1 MKTLIAS
8 LIATAVGASFAMAPA
23 AAQSTDAYR
32 QAMDKAAA
40 QHEAA
45 EDKCEKLTGN
55 EQDVCEAQADLVRAR
70 AHVSAAESHNKNE
83 LRQARRN
90 LVDAEY
96 EVAEEKCESLQ
107 GDAQDKCENSARD
120 TRRAALAKLDGD
132 RKADTAVGASAAGSQ
147 AAAGDREMSKE
158 AALAKC
164 EKLTGDRKTACVM
177 DENGR
182 MTAGATGAAAATVGE
197 RTREAVA
204 KVKEKTSNMVE
215 RTKDSAAGAE
225 NATERTGERVAK
237 AGSDAALTGK
247 VKASLVADKDLS
259 AMDINVDTEKGVVM
273 LNGFVP
279 SKAEAAKAEKVA
291 KGVEGVTS
299 VKNNLKV
306 K

>member
-8 LIATAVGASFAMAPA
+8 LIATAVGAGFAIAPA

-32 QAMDKAAA
+32 QAMDRAAA

-70 AHVSAAESHNKNE
+70 AHVTAAETHNKNE

-96 EVAEEKCESLQ
+96 EVAEEKCESLR
-107 GDAQDKCENSARD
+107 GDAQDKCEDSARD

-147 AAAGDREMSKE
+147 AAAGDREMSKD

-164 EKLTGDRKTACVM
+164 EKLTGDRKTACVI

-182 MTAGATGAAAATVGE
+182 MTAGATGAAV
-197 RTREAVA
+197 TR
-204 KVKEKTSNMVE
+204 
-215 RTKDSAAGAE
+215 
-225 NATERTGERVAK
+225 
-237 AGSDAALTGK
+237 AGSDAILTGK

-273 LNGFVP
+273 LNGFVA
-279 SKAEAAKAEKVA
+279 SKAEVAKAEKVA